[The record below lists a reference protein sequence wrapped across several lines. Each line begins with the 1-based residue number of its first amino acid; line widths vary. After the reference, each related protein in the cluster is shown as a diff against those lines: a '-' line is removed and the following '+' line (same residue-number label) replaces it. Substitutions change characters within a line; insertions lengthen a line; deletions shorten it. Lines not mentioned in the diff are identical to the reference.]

1 MRPRI
6 SQAILNCT
14 HFYSVMLNHF
24 HCFSLNQIALG
35 QVVSY
40 VAEQPSGVHLRYAL
54 DGVFRAEVEFV
65 VTENCNVDLIV

>member
-1 MRPRI
+1 
-6 SQAILNCT
+6 
-14 HFYSVMLNHF
+14 MLNHF

-40 VAEQPSGVHLRYAL
+40 VAEQPSGVHPRYAL